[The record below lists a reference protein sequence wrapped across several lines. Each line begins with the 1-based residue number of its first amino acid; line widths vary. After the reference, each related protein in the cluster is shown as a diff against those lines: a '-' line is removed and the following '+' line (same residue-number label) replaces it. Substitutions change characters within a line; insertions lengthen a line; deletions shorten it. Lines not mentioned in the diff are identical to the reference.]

1 MNLVRS
7 LLPRTALAALAVALA
22 VPAAQAACCYFS
34 AKDQDVLQPSQKAFI
49 TWDEKEKVETFT
61 VQPKFEGNAKDFGM
75 VIPTPSRPKL
85 DEISRDFFKE
95 LAVFTILEPMDL
107 TKYKQIRRLARSG
120 GAGRP
125 EAERSR
131 AVRVL
136 EAGVVGTLEYKI
148 VQADEASVLFKWLEE
163 NAYSYAG
170 DEKTLD
176 LYIKK
181 GWYFTVMK
189 IDPVQMKKR
198 DDGSYEGEVTPTR
211 FTFSSE
217 KLVYP
222 LKITQLSVKDRT
234 EALLYVLA
242 DEKMDLPEDS
252 SWQLTFA
259 PMWSQATSFAIPEKV
274 TAGEKAWQDHLKD
287 RIPKLAERAGF
298 LRSKGREPGKLE
310 YAKRLGDADMEVLAG
325 TRPYNRQ
332 APKEDVEKLKVLQG
346 HLKKGKFL
354 TKIRK
359 VFAKDEMEEDLVF
372 IRAAVGEKQ
381 DDIEYFS
388 ILPTSPP

>member
-1 MNLVRS
+1 L
-7 LLPRTALAALAVALA
+7 
-22 VPAAQAACCYFS
+22 
-34 AKDQDVLQPSQKAFI
+34 
-49 TWDEKEKVETFT
+49 
-61 VQPKFEGNAKDFGM
+61 
-75 VIPTPSRPKL
+75 
-85 DEISRDFFKE
+85 
-95 LAVFTILEPMDL
+95 
-107 TKYKQIRRLARSG
+107 
-120 GAGRP
+120 
-125 EAERSR
+125 
-131 AVRVL
+131 VL

-176 LYIKK
+176 VYIKK

-211 FTFSSE
+211 FTFTSE

-222 LKITQLSVKDRT
+222 LKITQLSVKDKT

-252 SWQLTFA
+252 SYQLTFA

-274 TAGEKAWQDHLKD
+274 TDAEKGWQEHLKD
-287 RIPKLAERAGF
+287 RIPKLAERAAF
-298 LRSKGREPGKLE
+298 LRTKGREPGKLE
-310 YAKRLGDADMEVLAG
+310 WAKRLTEADLEVLSGA
-325 TRPYNRQ
+325 RPYNRD

-359 VFAKDEMEEDLVF
+359 VFSKDEMEEDLVF
-372 IRAAVGEKQ
+372 IRAAVGEKR